1 MTNKQTTDLSCTLI
15 FIAFLVLKV
24 LDKVDWSW
32 WFVTAPLWIG
42 PVVAICSALVYI
54 VGGLG
59 VVMLRHF
66 RAKRK
71 RRR

>member
-1 MTNKQTTDLSCTLI
+1 MTNKQTTELSCTLI

-32 WFVTAPLWIG
+32 WMVTSPLWIG
-42 PVVAICSALVYI
+42 PAVAICSALVYI

-59 VVMLRHF
+59 VVTLRHF